1 MTLQNYLPV
10 GSISNNMKLNKK
22 QILKI
27 QKNRDPYLLIDSA
40 TKVIPGNSIEGYK
53 ILKKNEWFFKVHW
66 PGDPNMPGMLQVEAM
81 VQMSSLIIFTLP
93 KMAGKT
99 LYLADSNNIK
109 FFKKIVPGDKLNIKS
124 KLISETRG
132 LYKFNAEGYIKNKL
146 ACKASFTLILPNSLY
161 LKPKQG

>member
-53 ILKKNEWFFKVHW
+53 ILKKKWVV
-66 PGDPNMPGMLQVEAM
+66 L
-81 VQMSSLIIFTLP
+81 
-93 KMAGKT
+93 
-99 LYLADSNNIK
+99 
-109 FFKKIVPGDKLNIKS
+109 
-124 KLISETRG
+124 
-132 LYKFNAEGYIKNKL
+132 
-146 ACKASFTLILPNSLY
+146 
-161 LKPKQG
+161 